1 MYLLNQYI
9 EIASKA
15 IATFNG
21 RIDKIIVDSVMALF
35 VNQNDRKNGRTKSI
49 TTSAKYMALLSK
61 ECEEDFGFESDLALA
76 YMQVCQ

>member
-21 RIDKIIVDSVMALF
+21 RIDKIIGDGVMALF
-35 VNQNDRKNGRTKSI
+35 VNQNDQQENARNALKASQQI
-49 TTSAKYMALLSK
+49 AKYMALLSK
-61 ECEEDFGFESDLALA
+61 E
-76 YMQVCQ
+76 